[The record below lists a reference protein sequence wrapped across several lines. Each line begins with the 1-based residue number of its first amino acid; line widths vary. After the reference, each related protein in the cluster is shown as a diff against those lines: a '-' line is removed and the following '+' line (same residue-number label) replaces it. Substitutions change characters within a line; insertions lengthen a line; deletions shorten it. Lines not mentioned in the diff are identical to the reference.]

1 MNTNKADKHTL
12 SNLDKKEDMDYD
24 TMTPENLAHWIFKA
38 SGYKVNYQD
47 CKSRIENVCMK
58 YADGDFE
65 IQGRTNEERLI
76 EQAT

>member
-1 MNTNKADKHTL
+1 
-12 SNLDKKEDMDYD
+12 
-24 TMTPENLAHWIFKA
+24 MTPENLAHWIFKA

-76 EQAT
+76 E